1 MPMMA
6 QLYAHDALPWDR
18 VAARN
23 ALVALLEAPQ
33 HGTAWLMEA
42 DREPAGY
49 LVITIGFSLEFH
61 GRYGLLDEFFVEP
74 QRRSHGIGSAALA
87 FADEQ
92 CRSWGLD
99 ALRLEADVHNSR
111 ALELYRRRGF
121 RAHDRY
127 LMTRWIDRSC

>member
-1 MPMMA
+1 MMA
-6 QLYAHDALPWDR
+6 QLYAHDSLPWDELASR
-18 VAARN
+18 K
-23 ALVALLEAPQ
+23 ALLSLLEAPQ
-33 HGTAWLMEA
+33 YGGAWLIEA
-42 DREPAGY
+42 DGEAAGY

-92 CRSWGLD
+92 CRSWGLE

-121 RAHDRY
+121 QAHDRY
-127 LMTRWIDRSC
+127 LMTKWIAPSC